1 MNSKLPC
8 ITLNR
13 HAERRLALMHP
24 WVFSNETNEEQRLS
38 RLEPGS
44 FVEVLNCHGEYVGT
58 GFVNPRSLIA
68 VRILH
73 RERGRPTDETFFSE
87 RLASAMRHREAF
99 YGKESG
105 ERGCYRLAFGESD
118 GLPGLIVDRFGSV
131 AVVEPH
137 ALGMHLMKPWILSA
151 LEKTCGVSTVVWRT
165 DNRGAK
171 LEGIEPSSEL
181 VLGSVPSDG
190 VWAWEGGVKIPVDVL
205 GGQKTGFF
213 FDQRENRGALARW
226 ISGAAK
232 GGTVLDVY
240 CHLGAWGLRALAAG
254 AGKAVF
260 VDQSREALD
269 AAKQAAKILG
279 REKDCEFLEGDALA
293 VMKDLRGRKFDAVVV
308 DPPAFI
314 TSKKNAAQ
322 GIKAYAVANRAAVPL
337 VAEGGVLSTSSCSFH
352 LEEPRFEG
360 IVSQACWE
368 SGRAPRV
375 LRRASASFDH
385 PELAGVIETG
395 YLKSLL
401 IGF

>member
-1 MNSKLPC
+1 MNSKIPC

-24 WVFSNETNEEQRLS
+24 WVFSNEIHEEQRLS

-44 FVEVLNCHGEYVGT
+44 LVEVLNCHGEYVGT

-73 RERGRPTDETFFSE
+73 RERGRPVDETFFSE
-87 RLASAMRHREAF
+87 RITSALRHREAF
-99 YGKESG
+99 YGKDSPEHS
-105 ERGCYRLAFGESD
+105 CYRLLFGESD

-151 LEKTCGVSTVVWRT
+151 LKEEISTVVWRT
-165 DNRGAK
+165 ENRGAK
-171 LEGIEPSSEL
+171 LEGIEPGSEV
-181 VLGSVPSDG
+181 VLGTVPSEG

-213 FDQRENRGALARW
+213 FDQRENRTALARW
-226 ISGAAK
+226 VSGAAQ

-254 AGKAVF
+254 AKKAVF
-260 VDQSREALD
+260 VDQSREALET
-269 AAKQAAKILG
+269 ARNAAKILG

-293 VMKDLRGRKFDAVVV
+293 MMKDLKGRKFDAVVV

-314 TSKKNAAQ
+314 TSKKTASQ
-322 GIKAYAVANRAAVPL
+322 GIKAYALANRAAVPL
-337 VAEGGVLSTSSCSFH
+337 VADGGVLSTSSCSFH

-360 IVSQACWE
+360 LVAQACWA
-368 SGRAPRV
+368 SGRSPRV
-375 LRRASASFDH
+375 LRRASAAFDH

-395 YLKSLL
+395 YLKNLL